1 MYTEDAE
8 EAGAEAAEVEV
19 VVRSAE
25 LEGRP
30 LRPLAGVA
38 LLSSFAGCLDCGG
51 ITEGSSNWPAGVRR
65 RPPSGLNVK
74 RLKKFV
80 KLSSP

>member
-8 EAGAEAAEVEV
+8 EAGAAAAVEVEV
-19 VVRSAE
+19 KSPE

-30 LRPLAGVA
+30 LRPRAGVA
-38 LLSSFAGCLDCGG
+38 LLSSFASCLDCDGV
-51 ITEGSSNWPAGVRR
+51 TEGSSNWPAGVRR

>member
-1 MYTEDAE
+1 MYTEDAGE
-8 EAGAEAAEVEV
+8 VAAAVAGVEV
-19 VVRSAE
+19 VVNSPA

-30 LRPLAGVA
+30 LRPRAGVV
-38 LLSSFAGCLDCGG
+38 LLSSFACCLDCDG